1 MKGIIKIWIMCY
13 TMVMGFFTTFA
24 IVWSLLGHDLNS
36 VSLGVI
42 TVLSLAAEALFIGC
56 IVERK

>member
-1 MKGIIKIWIMCY
+1 MKGVIKIFIMCY
-13 TMVMGFFTTFA
+13 TMIMGFFLTFA
-24 IVWSLLGHDLNS
+24 MVWSLLGHDLNA

-42 TVLSLAAEALFIGC
+42 TVLSLAAEALFIGW